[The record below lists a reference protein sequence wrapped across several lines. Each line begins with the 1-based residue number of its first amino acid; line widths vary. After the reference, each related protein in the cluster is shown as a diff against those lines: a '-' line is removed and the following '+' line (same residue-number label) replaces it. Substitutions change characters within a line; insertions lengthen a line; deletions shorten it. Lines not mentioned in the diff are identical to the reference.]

1 MIGGRKAYRTLIT
14 IRYRVHIKGEKAA
27 ETFLKVPTEHKGEV
41 YPKSET
47 INILLIFRHY
57 FIASLF
63 S

>member
-1 MIGGRKAYRTLIT
+1 MIGGRKAYRILIT
-14 IRYRVHIKGEKAA
+14 IRYRVQIKGEKAA
-27 ETFLKVPTEHKGEV
+27 EKFLKVLIEHKGEV

-47 INILLIFRHY
+47 IHIFLIYRHY